1 LEKLNKWVIP
11 AVLSKQVYKQGMFDL
26 MSRLA
31 IKTIEKTVQVAGN
44 TQTIYF
50 TTRKIAFCQGTMP
63 GADAPGKFARS
74 NARETPGKLHLQT
87 LQ

>member
-1 LEKLNKWVIP
+1 MFLN
-11 AVLSKQVYKQGMFDL
+11 FN
-26 MSRLA
+26 
-31 IKTIEKTVQVAGN
+31 VAHD
-44 TQTIYF
+44 